1 MMKRRERWKTKNKKK
16 RRIRMQVLIGDYIS

>member
-1 MMKRRERWKTKNKKK
+1 MKRRERWKTKNKKK